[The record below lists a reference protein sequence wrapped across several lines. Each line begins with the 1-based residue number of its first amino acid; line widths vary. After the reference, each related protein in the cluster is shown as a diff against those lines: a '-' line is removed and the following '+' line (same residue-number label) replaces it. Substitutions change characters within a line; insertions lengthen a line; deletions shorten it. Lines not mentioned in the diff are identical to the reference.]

1 MKKYFESLGLKEG
14 ASQEEIQASYDK
26 LSKELDP
33 AKNDNQDFFIEEY
46 KKVQEAYKALSQS
59 SILKN
64 SDSSKRSVASN
75 RDESS
80 SSNSSGSFT
89 VTISPE
95 KIEELKNKVTNKSVI
110 VPNGLKTLCILSIV
124 GSALMIFICFI
135 VIATYPALIAI
146 FMVPFMAIFV
156 LKIIGAFRI
165 SNLKKNGYLMYMIP
179 SFIITFLMLFSL
191 LVGAQ
196 SADPI
201 YAIFEILSWSSF
213 LYLFS
218 TYKKHLN

>member
-95 KIEELKNKVTNKSVI
+95 KIEELKNKAHHVKD
-110 VPNGLKTLCILSIV
+110 VPYVKPSMFRNPFSFKGRIRRTEFGL
-124 GSALMIFICFI
+124 
-135 VIATYPALIAI
+135 
-146 FMVPFMAIFV
+146 
-156 LKIIGAFRI
+156 
-165 SNLKKNGYLMYMIP
+165 
-179 SFIITFLMLFSL
+179 SFIIYYIINNVLVLLSGEVPAFGILLIPSLWFSW
-191 LVGAQ
+191 AQ
-196 SADPI
+196 NAKRCHDRGNSGWFQLIPFYI
-201 YAIFEILSWSSF
+201 LWLIFGDGDIGDNEYGSNPKGIN
-213 LYLFS
+213 
-218 TYKKHLN
+218 KIN

>member
-1 MKKYFESLGLKEG
+1 MKKYFETLGLKEG
-14 ASQEEIQASYDK
+14 ASQEEIESAYTR
-26 LSKELDP
+26 LSNELDP
-33 AKNDNQDFFIEEY
+33 AKNDNQDFFVEEY
-46 KKVQEAYKALSQS
+46 VKVQEAYKALSQS

-64 SDSSKRSVASN
+64 NDSSKRSVTSN
-75 RDESS
+75 RDEFSS

-95 KIEELKNKVTNKSVI
+95 KIEELKNKIRNKSVI
-110 VPNGLKTLCILSIV
+110 APKGLKTLCIISVV

-135 VIATYPALIAI
+135 VIATYPPFIAI
-146 FMVPFMAIFV
+146 VMVLFMAIFV
-156 LKIIGAFRI
+156 LKIIGALRI
-165 SNLKKNGYLMYMIP
+165 YNLKKNGYLMYMIP
-179 SFIITFLMLFSL
+179 SLIITLLMLFSL
-191 LVGAQ
+191 LVGSQ
-196 SADPI
+196 DDPI